1 MTLNEIHL
9 VGTLN
14 LVFDSVHQHVV
25 ELVHVHL
32 LKHIHRLP
40 FPVFVGIAEPARVV
54 VLLVALRQCHEHALE
69 LKQGILILL
78 QLQELRVDAIEKR
91 LSEAR
96 NHIELLKQR
105 VHVADASKIFD
116 ADISCLTLVLVL

>member
-1 MTLNEIHL
+1 M
-9 VGTLN
+9 
-14 LVFDSVHQHVV
+14 
-25 ELVHVHL
+25 
-32 LKHIHRLP
+32 
-40 FPVFVGIAEPARVV
+40 RVY
-54 VLLVALRQCHEHALE
+54 LE

-105 VHVADASKIFD
+105 VHVADWREIKLDSKVSVSPP
-116 ADISCLTLVLVL
+116 ISNQKRKK